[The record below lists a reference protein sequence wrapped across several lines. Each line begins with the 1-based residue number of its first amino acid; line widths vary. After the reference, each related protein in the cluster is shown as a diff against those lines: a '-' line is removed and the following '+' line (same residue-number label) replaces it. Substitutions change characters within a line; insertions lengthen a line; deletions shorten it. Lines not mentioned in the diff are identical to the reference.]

1 MTTQPITAEAFK
13 NRAFRIITLPGFN
26 PGDERIPVQI
36 KSTGVMTMLSNGTIP
51 NTLMVK
57 VTELFGNSNGK
68 TKNPKAAITKADKQ
82 AAIDKLNSSESGLQ
96 DMASLLRVF
105 AKASLVQPSYDEIGD
120 YLTDEQLMTLFS
132 AMYGEVTDLESF
144 RN

>member
-51 NTLMVK
+51 NTLMAK

-68 TKNPKAAITKADKQ
+68 TKHPKAAITEADKQ
-82 AAIDKLNSSESGLQ
+82 AAIDKLNSSESALQ

>member
-51 NTLMVK
+51 NTLMAK
-57 VTELFGNSNGK
+57 VTELFGNSN
-68 TKNPKAAITKADKQ
+68 TP
-82 AAIDKLNSSESGLQ
+82 
-96 DMASLLRVF
+96 
-105 AKASLVQPSYDEIGD
+105 
-120 YLTDEQLMTLFS
+120 
-132 AMYGEVTDLESF
+132 
-144 RN
+144 

>member
-51 NTLMVK
+51 NTLMAK

-68 TKNPKAAITKADKQ
+68 TKDPKDAITEADKQ

-144 RN
+144 R